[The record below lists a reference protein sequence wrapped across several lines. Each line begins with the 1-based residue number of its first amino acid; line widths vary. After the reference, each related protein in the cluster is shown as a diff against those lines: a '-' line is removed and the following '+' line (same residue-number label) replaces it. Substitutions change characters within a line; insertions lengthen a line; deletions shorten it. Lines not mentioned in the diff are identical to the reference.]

1 MKTTT
6 KSIPISKEMVYEAW
20 KQIRRNGGSAG
31 IDAESSK
38 DFEEDLPNN
47 LYKLWNRLTSGSY
60 FPQAV
65 RQVGIPKASG
75 GVRHLGIP
83 TVSDRIAQ
91 MVVKTSL
98 EQRVDFMFSE
108 NSFGYR
114 PGKSAHM
121 ALEKAVEN
129 CRKYDWVIDL
139 DIKGF
144 FDNIDHKLLEK
155 ALDRHANKWEIM
167 YIRRWLE
174 APVQKKNG
182 TIETK
187 QGKGTPQGGVISPFL
202 ANLFLHYAFDE
213 WMRINHSRNAFE
225 RYADDIIIHCNTYE
239 EAQNMLSQIKE
250 RLAVCG
256 LEVHPE
262 KTKIVYC
269 KDYRRK
275 GKHDK
280 VQFKFLGFG
289 FQPRSAKSKRDG
301 KMYLSYYPVISKESR
316 QRIILVIRKT
326 NLHRWCKDT
335 IEEIAAKLNPKLR
348 GWINYYGKFGKYVLI
363 RLFGKLED
371 RLEKFI
377 MNKYKITSLWK
388 AIEMLSNIKNSQPK
402 LFAHWKIAYPR

>member
-1 MKTTT
+1 
-6 KSIPISKEMVYEAW
+6 MVYDSW
-20 KQIRRNGGSAG
+20 KQIRGNGGSAG
-31 IDAESSK
+31 IDGESLK
-38 DFEEDLPNN
+38 DFEEDLSNN

-65 RQVGIPKASG
+65 RQVGIPKGSG
-75 GVRHLGIP
+75 GIRHLGIP

-98 EQRVDFMFSE
+98 EQRIDFMFSE

-129 CRKYDWVIDL
+129 CRKHDWVIDL

-144 FDNIDHKLLEK
+144 FENIEHKLLEK
-155 ALDRHANKWEIM
+155 ALEHHANKWERM

-174 APVQKKNG
+174 APIQKEDG
-182 TIETK
+182 TTETK
-187 QGKGTPQGGVISPFL
+187 QGKGTPQGGVISPLL

-213 WMRINHSRNAFE
+213 WMRINHSGNAFE

-239 EAQNMLSQIKE
+239 EAQNRLDQIKE

-275 GKHDK
+275 GKYST
-280 VQFKFLGFG
+280 VQFKFLGFS
-289 FQPRSAKSKRDG
+289 FQPRSVKSKIDG
-301 KMYLSYYPVISKESR
+301 KMFLGYSPAISKQSR
-316 QRIILVIRKT
+316 QRIVLEIRKT
-326 NLHRWCKDT
+326 NLHIWSEVT
-335 IEEIAAKLNPKLR
+335 LEEIAARLNPKLR
-348 GWINYYGKFGKYVLI
+348 GWINYYGKFGIYVLK
-363 RLFGKLED
+363 RVLRKLDD
-371 RLEKFI
+371 RLGWYI
-377 MNKYKITSLWK
+377 MNKHKIGSVWK
-388 AIEMLSNIKNSQPK
+388 AFDMLHNIQSNKPN
-402 LFAHWKIAYPR
+402 LFAHWKLAYQR

>member
-1 MKTTT
+1 LKTTT
-6 KSIPISKEMVYEAW
+6 KAIPISKEMVFEAW

-31 IDAESSK
+31 VDAESLK
-38 DFEEDLPNN
+38 DFEDDLPNN

-65 RQVGIPKASG
+65 KQVGIPKASG

-98 EQRVDFMFSE
+98 EQRVDFMFSG

-121 ALEKAVEN
+121 ALTKAVEN

-144 FDNIDHKLLEK
+144 FDNIEHTLLEK
-155 ALDRHANKWEIM
+155 ALERHANKWERM

-174 APVQKKNG
+174 APVQKVDG
-182 TIETK
+182 TIELK
-187 QGKGTPQGGVISPFL
+187 QGKGTPQGGVISPLL

-213 WMRINHSRNAFE
+213 WMRINHSCNAFE
-225 RYADDIIIHCNTYE
+225 RYADDIIIHCNSYE
-239 EAQNMLSQIKE
+239 EAQNRLNQIKE
-250 RLAVCG
+250 RLAECG

-275 GKHDK
+275 RKFNK
-280 VQFKFLGFG
+280 VQFKFLGYD
-289 FQPRSAKSKRDG
+289 FQPRSARVKGEG
-301 KMYLSYYPVISKESR
+301 KMFLSYMPAISKESK
-316 QRIILVIRKT
+316 QRILLEIRKT
-326 NLHRWCKDT
+326 KLHKWSEATLED
-335 IEEIAAKLNPKLR
+335 IAVMLNPKLR
-348 GWINYYGKFGKYVLI
+348 GWLNYYGKFSKYAIMQVMV
-363 RLFGKLED
+363 KLD
-371 RLEKFI
+371 KRLEKFL
-377 MNKYKITSLWK
+377 MNKYKIVSVWK
-388 AIEMLSNIKNSQPK
+388 SIDMLKNIKKEKPK
-402 LFAHWKIAYPR
+402 LFAHWKFANQK

>member
-1 MKTTT
+1 M
-6 KSIPISKEMVYEAW
+6 
-20 KQIRRNGGSAG
+20 
-31 IDAESSK
+31 
-38 DFEEDLPNN
+38 
-47 LYKLWNRLTSGSY
+47 
-60 FPQAV
+60 
-65 RQVGIPKASG
+65 
-75 GVRHLGIP
+75 
-83 TVSDRIAQ
+83 
-91 MVVKTSL
+91 
-98 EQRVDFMFSE
+98 
-108 NSFGYR
+108 
-114 PGKSAHM
+114 
-121 ALEKAVEN
+121 
-129 CRKYDWVIDL
+129 
-139 DIKGF
+139 
-144 FDNIDHKLLEK
+144 
-155 ALDRHANKWEIM
+155 
-167 YIRRWLE
+167 
-174 APVQKKNG
+174 
-182 TIETK
+182 
-187 QGKGTPQGGVISPFL
+187 ISPLL

>member
-1 MKTTT
+1 
-6 KSIPISKEMVYEAW
+6 MVFEAW
-20 KQIRRNGGSAG
+20 KQVRRNGGSAG
-31 IDAESSK
+31 VDAKSLK
-38 DFEEDLPNN
+38 DFEEDLSNN

-65 RQVGIPKASG
+65 KQVGIPKVSG

-91 MVVKTSL
+91 MVIKTSL
-98 EQRVDFMFSE
+98 EQRIDSMFSG

-121 ALEKAVEN
+121 ALEKAIEN

-144 FDNIDHKLLEK
+144 FDNIDHALLEK
-155 ALDRHANKWEIM
+155 ALVRHANKWEQM

-174 APVQKKNG
+174 APIQKEDG

-187 QGKGTPQGGVISPFL
+187 QGRGTPQGGVISPLL

-213 WMRINHSRNAFE
+213 WMRINHSCNAFE
-225 RYADDIIIHCNTYE
+225 RYADDIIIHCNSYE
-239 EAQNMLSQIKE
+239 EAQYRLNQIKE

-275 GKHDK
+275 GKHEK
-280 VQFKFLGFG
+280 VQFNFLGFG

-301 KMYLSYYPVISKESR
+301 KLYLSYFPVISKESK
-316 QRIILVIRKT
+316 QRIVLDLRNTKF
-326 NLHRWCKDT
+326 HRWSQMT
-335 IEEIAAKLNPKLR
+335 IEEIAKVLNPRLR
-348 GWINYYGKFGKYVLI
+348 GWINYYGKFSKRALNRVLN
-363 RLFGKLED
+363 KVDD
-371 RLEKFI
+371 RLGGFI
-377 MNKYKITSLWK
+377 MNKYKINSVWV
-388 AIEMLSNIKNSQPK
+388 AFDMLRNIRSDKPN
-402 LFAHWKIAYPR
+402 LFAHWKFTYQK

>member
-1 MKTTT
+1 
-6 KSIPISKEMVYEAW
+6 MVFDAW
-20 KQIRRNGGSAG
+20 KQVRRNGGSAG
-31 IDAESSK
+31 IDAKSLK

-65 RQVGIPKASG
+65 KQVGIPKASG

-91 MVVKTSL
+91 MVIKTSL
-98 EQRVDFMFSE
+98 EQRIDSMFSG

-121 ALEKAVEN
+121 ALEKAIEN

-144 FDNIDHKLLEK
+144 FDNIDHALLEK
-155 ALDRHANKWEIM
+155 ALVHHANKWEQM
-167 YIRRWLE
+167 YIRRWLA
-174 APVQKKNG
+174 APIQKEDG
-182 TIETK
+182 TVEMK
-187 QGKGTPQGGVISPFL
+187 QGKGTPQGGVISPLL

-213 WMRINHSRNAFE
+213 WMRINHSCNAFE
-225 RYADDIIIHCNTYE
+225 RYADDIIVHCNTYE
-239 EAQNMLSQIKE
+239 EAQIRLSQIKE

-275 GKHDK
+275 GKHEK
-280 VQFKFLGFG
+280 VQFNFLGFG

-301 KMYLSYYPVISKESR
+301 KLYLSYFPVISKESR
-316 QRIILVIRKT
+316 QRIVLEIR
-326 NLHRWCKDT
+326 NSNVHRWCKDT
-335 IEEIAAKLNPKLR
+335 IEEIAAKLNPKVR
-348 GWINYYGKFGKYVLI
+348 GWMNYYGKFGKHGLLSVM
-363 RLFGKLED
+363 RKLDD
-371 RLEKFI
+371 RLGWYI
-377 MNKYKITSLWK
+377 MNKYKISSVRE
-388 AIEMLSNIKNSQPK
+388 AFDMLRNIQRDKPN
-402 LFAHWKIAYPR
+402 LFAHWKFAGQR